1 MMRPYRRFLAT
12 FAVFT
17 VFTAFAAFALA
28 SAALAAAPTRAPAA
42 RPARRAAPLD
52 RDTLALVGDRAITAL
67 DLVQRIEWMPWM
79 EKHGIS
85 TLDSAKVK
93 ALEALVGEALLA
105 EESERE
111 HAADSAA
118 IAPMRAALD
127 RALTRDALYQQVVAE
142 APAPS
147 PAQIE
152 RVLRAAHPDAPP
164 SQRPALRKAVA
175 DSLRGAEG
183 AMRAAQFLMHTLA
196 DQRVSVDSAGF
207 VRLADSLRAIVIRF
221 DPEPVPGGDRLLP
234 AEAPELLRV
243 QLRDVLAQP
252 LARFEGGALSIGDVL
267 DDLHFYLFGVRS
279 LERHR
284 FQLAFND
291 CLRRIVEGELLAREG
306 ARRGL
311 DRSPAVQRELQR
323 WTSAWRA
330 EDGLRRIGP
339 RGPASDDEAFRL
351 LALTEPERA
360 RNLCEVD
367 VSEILCGSR
376 GEAAAMLG
384 ELGLGARFDSL
395 ATVRTRRNDWANRGG
410 RSGFFPVLAH
420 PDLGYAALL
429 SLPDTLVGPVALPE
443 GFALLRVHGKRLR
456 ADSAAA
462 PALLARARA
471 VATGERR
478 TRAIAR
484 HVADLAAATRVEMNL
499 AALRH
504 VDILP
509 ANMVVKRSLGFGGGM
524 MASPSLQPVWQWTKL
539 WRDESATAP

>member
-1 MMRPYRRFLAT
+1 MMRSLHWLLAA
-12 FAVFT
+12 AVT
-17 VFTAFAAFALA
+17 L
-28 SAALAAAPTRAPAA
+28 ALAATAAEAAPGSATARASAP
-42 RPARRAAPLD
+42 RSARRAMPLE
-52 RDTLALVGDRAITAL
+52 RDTLAWVGDRAVTAL

-79 EKHGIS
+79 EKHGIVS
-85 TLDSAKVK
+85 MDSAKVK

-118 IAPMRAALD
+118 IAPLRSALR

-142 APAPS
+142 APAPG
-147 PAQIE
+147 PAQVE
-152 RVLRAAHPDAPP
+152 RVLRATHPNAPP
-164 SQRPALRKAVA
+164 ARRPALRKAVA

-196 DQRVSVDSAGF
+196 DQRVTVDSARF

-234 AEAPELLRV
+234 AEAPEILRV
-243 QLRDVLAQP
+243 QLRDVLDQP
-252 LARFEGGALSIGDVL
+252 LARFSGGALSIGDVL

-311 DRSPAVQRELQR
+311 DRSPAVQRELER

-339 RGPASDDEAFRL
+339 HGPATDDEAFRL

-376 GEAAAMLG
+376 GEAAALLG

-395 ATVRTRRNDWANRGG
+395 ATARTRRNDWANHGG

-420 PDLGYAALL
+420 PELGYAALL
-429 SLPDTLVGPVALPE
+429 SLPDTLVGPVGLPE

-456 ADSAAA
+456 ADSSAA

-471 VATGERR
+471 VAAGERR

-484 HVADLAAATRVEMNL
+484 HVAGLASHTRVEMNL

-524 MASPSLQPVWQWTKL
+524 MASPTLQPVWQWTRL